1 LQIQPSDRKNLMYTI
16 DINISGQSTPLKN
29 VSVIGLGCAAMLG
42 RAGRR
47 ESLAALGAAYDAGI
61 TFYDTARSY
70 GYGACEGLL
79 GEFFGAG
86 RRSSVVLCTK
96 FGILPGH
103 PGGWKQ
109 KAKPLARAVLS
120 VVPQLREIVRKQAA
134 DQLVP
139 GQFSVATLR
148 SSFETSLRELKT
160 DYVDILLMHSPPASV
175 LQDEDIL
182 EELRRLV
189 DAGKVRLAGA
199 SAEGDVIRTFFGKH
213 SPVLQAAQFPMNP
226 FSMNL
231 AMQTLDA
238 SKSLMLI
245 ANHPFGAVEGVARC
259 RTLIDRLHRDAS
271 VPQSLR
277 EKLDARDEGLLPEFV
292 LNSIIRDTGV
302 SVVIPSMMKP
312 AHLHSNIRAI
322 DRCRF
327 SSSELQLIRHSLA
340 ANTQRL

>member
-1 LQIQPSDRKNLMYTI
+1 MRTI
-16 DINISGQSTPLKN
+16 DINSPGQSTPLKN

-47 ESLAALGAAYDAGI
+47 ESLAALGSAYDAGI

-79 GEFFGAG
+79 GEFFTPS

-96 FGILPGH
+96 FGILPGN

-109 KAKPLARAVLS
+109 KVKPLARAVLG
-120 VVPQLREIVRKQAA
+120 VVPQLRGMVRKHAA
-134 DQLVP
+134 DQFTP

-160 DYVDILLMHSPPASV
+160 DYVDTLLMHGPPASV

-189 DAGKVRLAGA
+189 DTGKVRLAGV
-199 SAEGDVIRTFFGKH
+199 SAEGEVIRTVFGKH

-226 FSMNL
+226 FSMHL
-231 AMQTLDA
+231 ASQTLDA
-238 SKSLMLI
+238 AKSLMLI
-245 ANHPFGAVEGVARC
+245 ANHPFGGAEGIARC
-259 RTLIDRLHRDAS
+259 RTLIDRLRQDPA
-271 VPQSLR
+271 VPQTLR
-277 EKLDARDEGLLPEFV
+277 EKLNAPDEGLLPEFV
-292 LNSIIRDTGV
+292 LNSIICDTGV

-312 AHLHSNIRAI
+312 THLHANISAM

-327 SSSELQLIRHSLA
+327 TPSELQLIRHSLA
-340 ANTQRL
+340 ASPQSH

>member
-1 LQIQPSDRKNLMYTI
+1 MRTI
-16 DINISGQSTPLKN
+16 DINIPGQSTPLKN

-96 FGILPGH
+96 FGILPGN

-109 KAKPLARAVLS
+109 KIKPLARGVLS
-120 VVPQLREIVRKQAA
+120 VVPQLRGMVRKHAA
-134 DQLVP
+134 DQFVP

-160 DYVDILLMHSPPASV
+160 DYVDILLMHGPSESV
-175 LQDEDIL
+175 LQDDDVL

-189 DAGKVRLAGA
+189 DTGKVRIAGI
-199 SAEGDVIRTFFGKH
+199 SAEGEVIRTVFGKH

-226 FSMNL
+226 FSMHL
-231 AMQTLDA
+231 ASQTLDA
-238 SKSLMLI
+238 AKSLMLI
-245 ANHPFGAVEGVARC
+245 ANHPFGGAEGIARC
-259 RTLIDRLHRDAS
+259 RTLIDRLRQDPA
-271 VPQSLR
+271 VLQTLR

-312 AHLHSNIRAI
+312 AHLHSNMRAI
-322 DRCRF
+322 EQCRF
-327 SSSELQLIRHSLA
+327 SPAELQLIRTSLA
-340 ANTQRL
+340 TSSQGH

>member
-1 LQIQPSDRKNLMYTI
+1 MRTI
-16 DINISGQSTPLKN
+16 DIQIPGQSTPLKN

-47 ESLAALGAAYDAGI
+47 ESLAALGTAYDSGI

-96 FGILPGH
+96 FGILPGN
-103 PGGWKQ
+103 PNGWKN
-109 KAKPLARAVLS
+109 KVKPLARAALS
-120 VVPQLREIVRKQAA
+120 VVPQLRGMVRKHAGGQF
-134 DQLVP
+134 VP

-160 DYVDILLMHSPPASV
+160 DYVDILLMHGPPASV
-175 LQDEDIL
+175 LQDEGML

-189 DAGKVRLAGA
+189 DEGKVRLAGV
-199 SAEGDVIRTFFGKH
+199 SAEGEVIRTVFGKH

-226 FSMNL
+226 FSMDL
-231 AMQTLDA
+231 AWETLDA
-238 SKSLMLI
+238 AKSLMLI
-245 ANHPFGAVEGVARC
+245 ANHPFGGAEGIARC
-259 RTLIDRLHRDAS
+259 RIQIERLRQDPA

-277 EKLDARDEGLLPEFV
+277 EKLDARDGGLLPEFV
-292 LNSIIRDTGV
+292 LNSILQDTGV

-312 AHLHSNIRAI
+312 AHLHSNMRAI
-322 DRCRF
+322 EQCRF
-327 SSSELQLIRHSLA
+327 SPSELQLIRNSLGA
-340 ANTQRL
+340 SPLSH